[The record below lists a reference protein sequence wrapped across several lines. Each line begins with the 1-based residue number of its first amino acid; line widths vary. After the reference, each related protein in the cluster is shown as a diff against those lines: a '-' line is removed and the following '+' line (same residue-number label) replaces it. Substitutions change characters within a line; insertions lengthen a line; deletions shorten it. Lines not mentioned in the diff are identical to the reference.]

1 MISGIIPTISVMI
14 KCSQGDVVLIPFPF
28 TDLTTFKQR
37 PALILSSNSF
47 NSRNQD
53 VIVVAITSHI
63 PDQLPEDSFLL
74 ISSDLERAGLPK
86 KSLVKLG
93 KIVTIDQRLVR
104 KKLGALPPV
113 TLSKILI
120 PLQSIFGIV

>member
-1 MISGIIPTISVMI
+1 MT

-37 PALILSSNSF
+37 PALILSS
-47 NSRNQD
+47 
-53 VIVVAITSHI
+53 
-63 PDQLPEDSFLL
+63 LL
-74 ISSDLERAGLPK
+74 GSSDLERAGLPK

-104 KKLGALPPV
+104 KKLGSLPPP
-113 TLSKILI
+113 TFSKILTG
-120 PLQSIFGIV
+120 LQPIFGYK